1 MGAGLLVL
9 LLSLCVVTSLIRR
22 KDRFINEELLLH
34 LFQMLSIVLSMC
46 VVYTTHDSLLK
57 KQGLPLFNQII
68 SWITLAS
75 SFVLPLLSP
84 TSLFE
89 RLFSIL
95 LSSMSAYL
103 LLSTGYEALFPL
115 VLSCLMFVWIQVE
128 QETLQQL
135 SVSYKQKVTSLQFT
149 YNPDIT
155 QFRQIYLDDVRR
167 AFFLVFFLVTA
178 FFGTGN
184 IASVNSFDL
193 ASVYCFL
200 TVFSPFM
207 MGALMMWKPFLMVLI
222 ISDIMALHFFF
233 LVKDYGSWL
242 DIGTSISQYVIVMS
256 MTIVLV
262 FLNGL
267 AHLLTTKKL
276 ELCGKPKSHLI

>member
-1 MGAGLLVL
+1 
-9 LLSLCVVTSLIRR
+9 
-22 KDRFINEELLLH
+22 
-34 LFQMLSIVLSMC
+34 
-46 VVYTTHDSLLK
+46 
-57 KQGLPLFNQII
+57 
-68 SWITLAS
+68 
-75 SFVLPLLSP
+75 
-84 TSLFE
+84 
-89 RLFSIL
+89 
-95 LSSMSAYL
+95 
-103 LLSTGYEALFPL
+103 
-115 VLSCLMFVWIQVE
+115 MFVWIQVE

-207 MGALMMWKPFLMVLI
+207 MGALMMWKILIPFVLVMCAFEAVQLTTQLPSKSLFLMVLI

>member
-207 MGALMMWKPFLMVLI
+207 MGALMMWKILIPFVLVMCAFEAVQLTTQLP
-222 ISDIMALHFFF
+222 S
-233 LVKDYGSWL
+233 K
-242 DIGTSISQYVIVMS
+242 SISQYVIVMS